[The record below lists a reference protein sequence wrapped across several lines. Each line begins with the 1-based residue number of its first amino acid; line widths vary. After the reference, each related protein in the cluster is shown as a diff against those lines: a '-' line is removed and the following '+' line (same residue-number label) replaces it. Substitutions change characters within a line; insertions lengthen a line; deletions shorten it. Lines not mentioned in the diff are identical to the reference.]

1 MRIATDTLPKAKPHS
16 RQPRAPMDRQASRH
30 SFDPGPVLR
39 EEGLPLN
46 RKFISYRGDPSLQ
59 EITLTR
65 GKYESSADKKIHLV
79 SEICEQLLTQT
90 DCYALHIDFA
100 GAQVRTETI
109 LNPFGYEIHDV
120 DALTLA
126 GYVERHFVLMP
137 FDAKINAIDWIQRR
151 IIEGPVARFRQG
163 GPGFARPR
171 PQPRSWTLGSV
182 DDIGNIVR
190 DLARL
195 RAPGDHY
202 LCSAAISLVQGIV
215 TATFNC
221 DATYVVPLRH
231 FHDFVVGDFESTDT
245 EESQVPDFALVT
257 AEA

>member
-1 MRIATDTLPKAKPHS
+1 MRIATDVLPKTKPHS
-16 RQPRAPMDRQASRH
+16 RQPRAPIDREALRH
-30 SFDPGPVLR
+30 RFDPGPGLS
-39 EEGLPLN
+39 EKGLPPG
-46 RKFISYRGDPSLQ
+46 RQFISYRGDPSLQ
-59 EITLTR
+59 ETTLTR
-65 GKYESSADKKIHLV
+65 NKYESSADRKIHLV
-79 SEICEQLLTQT
+79 SEICERLLTQT

-151 IIEGPVARFRQG
+151 ISEGPVARFRHG
-163 GPGFARPR
+163 GPGFVRPR

-182 DDIGNIVR
+182 DDIGNIVC
-190 DLARL
+190 DLVRL
-195 RAPGDHY
+195 RAADDYY
-202 LCSAAISLVQGIV
+202 LCSAAISLGQGIV

-231 FHDFVVGDFESTDT
+231 FRDFVAGNF
-245 EESQVPDFALVT
+245 
-257 AEA
+257 